1 MRRIKLYTATSLDG
15 FIARPDGGID
25 WLAQEGDYGYAQF
38 YDSIDTIVMG
48 RKTYETALSFGAYP
62 YPDRAGF
69 VFSRERAG
77 TIDEN
82 VTFVAEEVEEFVRN
96 LRLRPGRDVWLV
108 GGGELARAFFDRN
121 LIDELQLFVHPILL
135 GSGVPLFLPR
145 RGDLRWRLLRSRPYP
160 SGLVE
165 LHYERAGLA

>member
-15 FIARPDGGID
+15 FLARPDGGID
-25 WLAQEGDYGYAQF
+25 WLATEGDYGYARF
-38 YDSIDTIVMG
+38 YDSIDTVVMG
-48 RKTYETALSFGAYP
+48 RRTYETALSFGAYP
-62 YPDRAGF
+62 YPDRTGF

-82 VTFVAEEVEEFVRN
+82 VTFLAEDVEEFVRS

-108 GGGELARAFFDRN
+108 GGGELARAFFEKN

-135 GSGVPLFLPR
+135 GAGLPLFLPR
-145 RGDLRWRLLRSRPYP
+145 PGDLRLRLLRCRSWPN
-160 SGLVE
+160 GLVE
-165 LHYERAGLA
+165 LHYEREGLA